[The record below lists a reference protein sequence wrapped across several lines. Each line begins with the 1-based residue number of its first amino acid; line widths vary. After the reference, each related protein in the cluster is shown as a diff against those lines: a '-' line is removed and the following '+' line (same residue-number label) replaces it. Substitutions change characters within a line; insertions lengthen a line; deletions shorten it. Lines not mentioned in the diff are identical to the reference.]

1 MFKKASEVQLADP
14 QVEVREQ
21 PFQILHGAVEQP
33 RQGTG
38 DDRAELP
45 VGEERDQHAHDA
57 GEDHGRIIELLMR
70 KNELYIRITC
80 ENVI

>member
-1 MFKKASEVQLADP
+1 MSKKASEVQLADP

-21 PFQILHGAVEQP
+21 PFQILHGALEQS
-33 RQGTG
+33 RRGAW
-38 DDRAELP
+38 DDRTDIPA
-45 VGEERDQHAHDA
+45 GEERDQHARDA